1 MAGALLYRTDCPI
14 LTQTTAVAT
23 DTIGPAYE
31 INRKESAV
39 SPREVLF
46 VIQVHLEHSQANSGD
61 ESMVIIETS
70 SDKVFWVRVAVSG
83 KCDSIHTTLDE
94 ILEPTHLLQY
104 LRARVVLDHR
114 DGSDPKAKAI
124 VHLCS
129 NSSVAVAPA
138 D

>member
-1 MAGALLYRTDCPI
+1 M
-14 LTQTTAVAT
+14 
-23 DTIGPAYE
+23 
-31 INRKESAV
+31 NRKESTV

-46 VIQVHLEHSQANSGD
+46 VIQVHLEHAQAQAGD

-70 SDKVFWVRVAVSG
+70 ADKVFWVRTAISS
-83 KCDSIHTTLDE
+83 KCDSIHTSLDE

-129 NSSVAVAPA
+129 NSPVSVSPA